1 MKQALLFA
9 TAFLLFFSC
18 VETDYKNDRTDPKIF
33 ISDPLLELKK
43 GGVEYPYEID
53 YFNYVGKQVENPKI
67 SWTSSDPAVLEI
79 TEDGLATGID
89 FGTATVKA
97 TLITSEETLTIIS
110 NDEVIVS
117 TATLKESLE
126 FVGEITSTTSYL
138 LKGSYSLVALD
149 DGGVKLSLGED
160 YEADTNLPG
169 LYVYLGNNPK
179 SIADAHEIGPVTVFQ
194 GAHFYDLPTLDL
206 YDYNYI
212 LYWCKPFGVKVGE
225 GQIK

>member
-33 ISDPLLELKK
+33 ISNPLLELKK

-194 GAHFYDLPTLDL
+194 GAHFYDLPTIDI